1 MKLFLS
7 TFLVCLAVLVSN
19 AQTPIST
26 PSQCSNVS
34 ISNVTTTS
42 IKVSWTKP
50 TCTGVIVVVKPS
62 GNTRSAPSNANAGS
76 YSGNTT
82 YGSGTNLGNSN
93 YIVYYGTTTAGN
105 ITVNGLSPNTNYEA
119 IVYSYNYGCTQYL
132 LSSCIQFGYLI
143 NTSYGSGNSEVKYT
157 LATEPTNSP
166 SISLIGT
173 PGATNASLAI
183 GGSGYSWNI
192 MSVRNQSLTG
202 YNPVDGIYY
211 HSSPTFGSGDQIGGS
226 GTQNFATYFS
236 SPTATVNLTNLQPA
250 TLYFARVY
258 AANGVG
264 GYSNNSY
271 NYSASYNVVSFST
284 YNTPPTL
291 NALSNYTICEGAT
304 NTTVTLSG
312 VGDGST
318 SETQTVSISATSD
331 NTTLIPNPTISFTHP
346 NTSGSLVFKPNAN
359 QSGTAIITVTAND
372 GGPNNFTTIRTFT
385 VVVKGKPASAGAI
398 STATTTLCR
407 VKNGVVFSIPT
418 IANATNYNWSLPSG
432 ATIVSGAN
440 SRSITVNFNTTVNS
454 HSVTVFGSNSN
465 GCGNG
470 AASGLLINFDAVPT
484 TANAG
489 PNQQICNNLTGLA
502 ANTPSIGTG
511 AWTFCSTGLGSISST
526 STPNANLQVVNNSTV
541 TSVWSISNGVCPVSS
556 STVVVTNIFGSPS
569 CNPDADFLASNLT
582 PCVNTPVI
590 YYNTSIGA
598 TSSTWN
604 FGPTATPSVSSASNS
619 VSVIYSTT
627 GPKTVTLTIGSVN
640 GPDTEIKTSYVD
652 VISVPSAP
660 TAITGNTTVCQN
672 SLAQPYFINSVVNA
686 TDYFWSFASGVS
698 QNTGG
703 NTNAITANFSDVAQS
718 GNIGVYASNA
728 CGNSSVTNLSVT
740 VNPLP
745 SIASSITGSN
755 TVCQGVNSVVYTAE
769 NLNNAISY
777 TWDLPDGASITN
789 GTNTKTITVNYS
801 NIASSGTVSVY
812 GTNACG
818 DGEIAIQS
826 VTVNPLPGAA
836 GLISGS
842 NAINTCPLSTSI
854 NYSIDP
860 VSEATT
866 YHWSIPN
873 GYSIVSGLNSNSIN
887 IDASLNSESGNI
899 KVVGKNACGAGDTS
913 SILFVNV
920 SGLPTQDLC
929 VVTVDSSSTRN
940 EIFWQK
946 NGVSI
951 IDSFKVYRVKTLSID
966 TLIGT
971 VAYSDLGRFIDTTA
985 NPNVTSYTYKIS
997 AIDLCGN
1004 ESVKSSAHQTIH
1016 LQSIYSTTPKKTDLS
1031 WNLYVGASVDN
1042 YRVLRDTNNSGN
1054 WQVLANTLAPN
1065 VTSYTDLSIPPTAL
1079 SLQYRV
1085 DVIWTNSCDANAK
1098 VAQSIV
1104 NTTKSNTKD
1113 FVLPTTP
1120 TPTVDVGINN
1130 QDALNNSI
1138 SVYPNP
1144 TKDEFQIDIDS
1155 DIHEFEFE
1163 IYNQLG
1169 SRIYSEKVFNS
1180 NQSKVNMNSFGSGV
1194 YSIVVKTKNGIAT
1207 KRIFKL

>member
-7 TFLVCLAVLVSN
+7 SIFICLAVFISS

-34 ISNVTTTS
+34 ISNVSTTS
-42 IKVSWTKP
+42 FKVSWTKP

-62 GNTRSAPSNANAGS
+62 GSSRVAPSNANAPG
-76 YSGNTT
+76 YSGNTN
-82 YGSGTNLGNSN
+82 YGSGTNLGSSN
-93 YIVYYGTTTAGN
+93 YIVYMGTTTAGN

-119 IVYSYNYGCTQYL
+119 IVYSYNYGCLSYL
-132 LSSCIQFGYLI
+132 LGSCIQFGHLI

-157 LATEPTNSP
+157 LATEPTTVP
-166 SISLIGT
+166 TIALVGT
-173 PGATNASLAI
+173 PGSTNASIAL

-192 MSVRNQSLTG
+192 LSVRDQSVTG

-211 HSSPTFGSGDQIGGS
+211 HSSSTFGSGDQIGGS

-250 TLYFARVY
+250 TWYWARVY
-258 AANGVG
+258 AVNGAG

-271 NYSASYNVVSFST
+271 NYYGSYNVISFST

-291 NALSNYTICEGAT
+291 SALNSHTICEGAA

-312 VGDGST
+312 IGDGST
-318 SETQTVSISATSD
+318 VENQTVSITATSD
-331 NTTLIPNPTISFTHP
+331 NTALIPNPTISYSHP
-346 NTSGSLVFKPNAN
+346 NSTGTLVFKPNAN
-359 QSGTAIITVTAND
+359 QSGTAVITVTAND
-372 GGPNNFTTIRTFT
+372 GGPNNFTTVRTFT
-385 VVVKGKPASAGAI
+385 VLVKGKPAAAGAI
-398 STATTTLCR
+398 STATTTLCK
-407 VKNGVVFSIPT
+407 VKNGVVFSVPS

-432 ATIVSGAN
+432 ASIVSGAN
-440 SRSITVNFNTTVNS
+440 TRSITVNFNTTVNS

-470 AASGLLINFDAVPT
+470 AASGLLINFDAVPS

-502 ANTPSIGTG
+502 ANTPTVGTG

-526 STPNANLQVVNNSTV
+526 TSPNANLQVVNNSTV

-569 CNPDADFLASNLT
+569 CNPDADFLADNLT
-582 PCVNTPVI
+582 PCVNTSVI
-590 YYNTSIGA
+590 YYNTSVGA
-598 TSSTWN
+598 TTSNWS
-604 FGPTATPSVSSASNS
+604 FGSTATPSVSSASNS
-619 VSVIYSTT
+619 VSVVYSTT

-640 GPDTEIKTSYVD
+640 GPDTEIKTSYVN
-652 VISVPSAP
+652 VISAPAAPSS
-660 TAITGNTTVCQN
+660 ITGNTTVCQDL
-672 SLAQPYFINSVVNA
+672 LAQPYFINTVVNA
-686 TDYFWSFASGVS
+686 ADYIWSFPSGVS

-728 CGNSSVTNLSVT
+728 CGNSAVTNLSVN

-745 SIASSITGSN
+745 TIATSITGSN
-755 TVCQGVNSVVYTAE
+755 TVCQGVNSVTYIAE
-769 NLNNAISY
+769 NLDHAISY
-777 TWDLPDGASITN
+777 TWDLPNGAIITN

-801 NIASSGTVSVY
+801 NSASSGTVSVY

-818 DGEIAIQS
+818 DGLTASQTIS
-826 VTVNPLPGAA
+826 VNPLPGAA
-836 GLISGS
+836 GLISGL
-842 NAINTCPLSTSI
+842 NTINTCPLSTSV

-860 VSEATT
+860 VSDATS
-866 YHWSIPN
+866 YYWSIPN
-873 GYSIVSGLNSNSIN
+873 GYSIVNGNNTNSIDV
-887 IDASLNSESGNI
+887 DASLLSQSGNF

-913 SILFVNV
+913 NVLFVSV
-920 SGLPTQDLC
+920 SGLPTQDIC

-946 NGVSI
+946 NGVSN
-951 IDSFKVYRVKTLSID
+951 IDSFKVYRVKTISLD

-971 VAYSDLGRFIDTTA
+971 VAYNDLGRFIDTTA
-985 NPNVTSYTYKIS
+985 NPNITSYTYKIS

-1004 ESVKSSAHQTIH
+1004 ESVKSSSHQSIH

-1031 WNLYVGASVDN
+1031 WNLYVGATVDN

-1098 VAQSIV
+1098 VAQSVV

-1113 FVLPTTP
+1113 FILPTTP
-1120 TPTVDVGINN
+1120 TPTVDVGINSH
-1130 QDALNNSI
+1130 QDLI
-1138 SVYPNP
+1138 KSVNLYPNP
-1144 TKDEFQIDIDS
+1144 TKDEFNVEIS
-1155 DIHEFEFE
+1155 KDIHEFSVEV
-1163 IYNQLG
+1163 YNQLG
-1169 SRIYSEKVFNS
+1169 ALVYSEKVSNS
-1180 NQSKVNMNSFGSGV
+1180 NTLNVNVDSLNSGV
-1194 YSIVVKTKNGIAT
+1194 YFVHIKTNFGTVT
-1207 KRIFKL
+1207 KRITKI